1 MGHDF
6 VVEKVHI
13 QRKLVINL
21 LEIERGHITH
31 NALQR
36 SIYIDS
42 LQQEIWINSTGISW
56 LPPTVMLGLAY
67 DADRFATFMCILI
80 GHNLTGIE
88 TNFCI

>member
-21 LEIERGHITH
+21 LEIEKG
-31 NALQR
+31 
-36 SIYIDS
+36 SYYIDS